1 MTAKKKP
8 IDIKTPTELGVTG
21 GSIEVVSLEPPPP
34 RIAGRKLEAADAAG
48 FASQLVKALRE
59 EAKVI

>member
-8 IDIKTPTELGVTG
+8 IETKTPADLGVTAG
-21 GSIEVVSLEPPPP
+21 KIEVVSLEPPPP
-34 RIAGRKLEAADAAG
+34 RIAGRKLDAGDAAG